1 VVRAGNE
8 GVIRARYAD
17 AAFFVEH
24 DRRQPLAAFT
34 PRLATLTFQEQLG
47 SMLDKVQ
54 RLERLVPWVAQQLTL
69 SAAEQAIAAR
79 AASLCKSD
87 LATSMVVE
95 MTSLQGIVG
104 REYALSSGESPAV
117 AQAIFEHYLPRS
129 SGDKRP
135 ASLPGLAVGLAN
147 RLDSIAGLFAVGLEP
162 SGSTDPF
169 GLRRDALGIVQ
180 NLAEAGLSFSVR
192 QGIAEAARL
201 LPVAA
206 SVESLDR
213 AVAFVV
219 GRLENWLREV
229 GNPYD
234 VVQAVLAE
242 RGDNPAAARRTVAEL
257 AEVAA
262 KPDWPA
268 ALTAY
273 ARCKRI
279 VRSLP
284 ERYPLAPGR
293 DPEPATQALLAAYEA
308 MEPAVR
314 TANDVPALYAAL
326 QSLVGPINLFF
337 DKVLVMAE
345 DLDLRRARLALV
357 QHLAALPDG
366 IADLSEMQGF

>member
-1 VVRAGNE
+1 
-8 GVIRARYAD
+8 
-17 AAFFVEH
+17 
-24 DRRQPLAAFT
+24 
-34 PRLATLTFQEQLG
+34 
-47 SMLDKVQ
+47 
-54 RLERLVPWVAQQLTL
+54 
-69 SAAEQAIAAR
+69 
-79 AASLCKSD
+79 
-87 LATSMVVE
+87 MVVD
-95 MTSLQGIVG
+95 MTSLQGIMG

-162 SGSTDPF
+162 SGSADPF

-180 NLAEAGLSFSVR
+180 NLAEVGLSFSVR
-192 QGIAEAARL
+192 RGIAEAARL

-206 SVESLDR
+206 SQESQDK

-229 GNPYD
+229 GYPHD

-242 RGDNPAAARRTVAEL
+242 RGDDPAAARRTVVAL
-257 AEVAA
+257 AGVST
-262 KPDWPA
+262 KPDWSA
-268 ALTAY
+268 VLTAY

-284 ERYPLAPGR
+284 ERYPLAPQG
-293 DPEPATQALLAAYEA
+293 DTEPAAQALLAAYEA
-308 MEPAVR
+308 AALTVHA
-314 TANDVPALYAAL
+314 ANDVPALYAAL

-337 DKVLVMAE
+337 DEVLVMAE
-345 DLDLRRARLALV
+345 DPGLRHARLALV

-366 IADLSEMQGF
+366 IADLSQMQGF